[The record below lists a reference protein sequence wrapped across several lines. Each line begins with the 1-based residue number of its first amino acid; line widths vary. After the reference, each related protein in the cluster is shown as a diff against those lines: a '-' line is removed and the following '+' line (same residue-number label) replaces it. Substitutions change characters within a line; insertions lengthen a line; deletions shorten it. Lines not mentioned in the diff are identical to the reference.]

1 MRAVN
6 LIPAAQRGSG
16 GSAVGESQ
24 GAAYAILGVL
34 AGLAVLAFLY
44 GSARHQISS
53 RRTQAASIS
62 AQASQAQAKA
72 TALAP
77 YVSFAALREQRTQAV
92 SQLVDSRF
100 DWAHAFHELGR
111 VLPPGVSLSSLNG
124 TIGSASEAAGASASA
139 AATPTAGATA
149 GGGAVSSAT
158 PPGSV
163 PTFTISGCATSQ
175 DEVAQTLIRLRLIDG
190 VSDVKLQSSTK
201 GAGGSGGGT
210 GGSTAS
216 CESGAPAFSVQV
228 IFQPLPTTQAAT
240 AAASV
245 ASTVGA
251 SASQPAGSGTTR

>member
-53 RRTQAASIS
+53 RRTQAATLT
-62 AQASQAQAKA
+62 AQAQQAQAKA

-100 DWAHAFHELGR
+100 DWSHAFHELGR
-111 VLPPGVSLSSLNG
+111 VLPPGVSLSSLDG
-124 TIGSASEAAGASASA
+124 TIGSAVAAAGAPASASA
-139 AATPTAGATA
+139 TTAAAGAT
-149 GGGAVSSAT
+149 GSAT

-175 DEVAQTLIRLRLIDG
+175 AEVALMLTRLRLIDG
-190 VSDVKLQSSTK
+190 VGDVKLQSSTK
-201 GAGGSGGGT
+201 GSSGSRGGG
-210 GGSTAS
+210 GGAGSSGS
-216 CESGAPAFSVQV
+216 CATSAPVFTVQV
-228 IFQPLPTTQAAT
+228 AFQPLPSVQAT
-240 AAASV
+240 SAAAVTSN
-245 ASTVGA
+245 ASTA
-251 SASQPAGSGTTR
+251 QSNGSGTAR